1 MRRWSRWSLLGL
13 PVKDWQGEEVGRVI
27 DTYPLDGGGEP
38 ELVVVRLRRFG
49 QRRMVPVESLLQVGG
64 ALVAPYTKIQL
75 EDAPPVG
82 DGTVEADD
90 PYRARFY
97 WLFEERA
104 AAFTRMRRY
113 TLRPQWPGSSGYYA
127 TGKRFP
133 TTPRPTTRVS

>member
-27 DTYPLDGGGEP
+27 DTFPLDGGGEP

-49 QRRMVPVESLLQVGG
+49 QRRMVPVESLLDVGG
-64 ALVAPYTKIQL
+64 SLLAPYTKMQL
-75 EDAPPVG
+75 EDAPALG
-82 DGTVEADD
+82 DGTMSAED
-90 PYRARFY
+90 PYRARSY

-104 AAFTRMRRY
+104 AAFTRIRRS
-113 TLRPQWPGSSGYYA
+113 TLRPRWPASSGYSV

-133 TTPRPTTRVS
+133 TTPRPTTIVS